1 MKTVEKVKEGAN
13 FTATSIGSLNDLG
26 EFKYLH
32 PAGIEVPGKVF
43 VGDALQCTGTEVSF
57 QVMPVGQGVAFLHT
71 HKENEELYVV
81 LKGSGEYQVDGTIFP
96 ITEGS
101 LVRVSPQG
109 KRSWRN
115 TGTEPM
121 VMMVVQSKQ
130 GSLKNLGI
138 VDGAR
143 VDEEVKW

>member
-1 MKTVEKVKEGAN
+1 M
-13 FTATSIGSLNDLG
+13 
-26 EFKYLH
+26 
-32 PAGIEVPGKVF
+32 
-43 VGDALQCTGTEVSF
+43 
-57 QVMPVGQGVAFLHT
+57 
-71 HKENEELYVV
+71 

-96 ITEGS
+96 IAEGS

>member
-13 FTATSIGSLNDLG
+13 FTATTIGSLDGLG
-26 EFKYLH
+26 DFMYIH
-32 PAGIEVPGKVF
+32 PMGIEVPGKVF

-57 QVMPVGQGVAFLHT
+57 QVMPTGQGVAFLHT
-71 HKENEELYVV
+71 HKENEELYIV
-81 LKGSGEYQVDGTIFP
+81 LKGSGEYQVDGNIFP
-96 ITEGS
+96 IAEGS

-109 KRSWRN
+109 KRTWRN

-121 VMMVVQSKQ
+121 VMMVIQSKQ

-138 VDGAR
+138 ADGAI
-143 VDEEVKW
+143 VKEELKW